1 MNPNMTVISPEL
13 ASKNLNLLRSFVL
26 VLITALLPACSLW
39 NWVNFKEPKAE
50 LKEIQIRDANLQGAT
65 LIFVLS
71 VQNPNKTELKISDV
85 KYQAY
90 LNQEFFAEAKVDQEQ
105 VVPAMKT
112 ASVELPMP
120 IKYSKLAGGIARIL
134 SGEDLDYRI
143 KGEAK
148 ISSFNVPFDKS
159 GKFKIQ
165 K

>member
-1 MNPNMTVISPEL
+1 MISNRTFRRL
-13 ASKNLNLLRSFVL
+13 ISGARTLNLLRSVALAL
-26 VLITALLPACSLW
+26 VLAFLPACSLW

-50 LKEIQIRDANLQGAT
+50 LKEIQIRDADLQGAT

-85 KYQAY
+85 KYQAF
-90 LNQEFFAEAKVDQEQ
+90 LNHEFFAEAKFDKEQ

-112 ASVELPMP
+112 ANVELPMP

-143 KGEAK
+143 KGDAK
-148 ISSFNVPFDKS
+148 ISSFNVQFDKS